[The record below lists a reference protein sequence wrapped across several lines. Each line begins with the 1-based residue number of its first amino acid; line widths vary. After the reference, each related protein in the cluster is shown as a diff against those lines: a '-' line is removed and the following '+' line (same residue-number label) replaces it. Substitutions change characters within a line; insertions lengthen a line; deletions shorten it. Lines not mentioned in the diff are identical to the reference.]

1 MHRNAHRIGEF
12 GGAIAGSMAGRIAPR
27 VEFPAPDR
35 VQWGAMSYQGSPA
48 ATSTGIIIIV

>member
-1 MHRNAHRIGEF
+1 MLT
-12 GGAIAGSMAGRIAPR
+12 GSASSTAPSAAPLPGRIAPR